1 MMRPT
6 SIGGMEP
13 LSPFRNTLAV
23 ETWDTWFR
31 WREGG
36 RLRDVTIEDTWERV
50 ASTLA
55 ANAAHAPD
63 FKQRLLDAFASWHL
77 LPDERLLMRAGVV
90 APPWEAGDLH
100 AVLNAASFVRVS
112 AARHAS
118 FDHAHYADIAAL
130 AVRALESAADLYTG
144 HAQQA
149 SRARIGIIGL
159 GDALALLDL
168 HYDSDAARAQAAAIA
183 LALAQGCLA
192 GSIALARER
201 GAQVRCDARWI
212 EEARRRG
219 YRRDLIEA
227 AAEHGLRHG
236 RLTAIVSQPRLA
248 ALANGV
254 ADALDPV
261 SDGATNDSADGA
273 RPADVAAQLRMRS
286 STQPLIDEPI
296 DYPVSIDREPNAAD
310 MTAWNALARQLGLAP
325 PTWRHAERTVGVQR
339 AV

>member
-36 RLRDVTIEDTWERV
+36 RLRDVTIDDTWERV
-50 ASTLA
+50 AFTLTA
-55 ANAAHAPD
+55 SPAHAPD

-112 AARHAS
+112 TAKPAS
-118 FDHAHYADIAAL
+118 FDHAHYANIAAL

-144 HAQQA
+144 HAREA
-149 SRARIGIIGL
+149 PRTRIGIIGL

-168 HYDSDAARAQAAAIA
+168 DYDSDAARAQAANIA
-183 LALAQGCLA
+183 LALAQGCTA

-212 EEARRRG
+212 EQARRRG

-227 AAEHGLRHG
+227 AVEHGLRHG

-261 SDGATNDSADGA
+261 SDYSTNAADVA
-273 RPADVAAQLRMRS
+273 RPADVSAQLRMRAS
-286 STQPLIDEPI
+286 IQPLIDEPI

-310 MTAWNALARQLGLAP
+310 MAAWNALARQLGLAP
-325 PTWRHAERTVGVQR
+325 PRWRHAERTADAQR